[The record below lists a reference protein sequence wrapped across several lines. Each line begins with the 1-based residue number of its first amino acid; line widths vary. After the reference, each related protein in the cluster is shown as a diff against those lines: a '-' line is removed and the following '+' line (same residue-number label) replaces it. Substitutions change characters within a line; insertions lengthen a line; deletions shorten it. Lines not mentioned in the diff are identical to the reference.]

1 MKPRTRTTLAATGA
15 ALALAA
21 GGGGALAAGGGG
33 GEPGPGPGPGGR
45 AGSAVVAAYLGLSS
59 DELRTQLGSGK
70 TLAEIAAAQGKPV
83 AGLEDAIVA
92 DAKTRLD
99 QAVADGKLT
108 AAQEKTMLENLQ
120 SHLDDIVDH
129 TGTHPGHR
137 PAGKGGPHFAAAA
150 AAYLGLTQAELR
162 TQLKAGKSLTQ
173 VATAQGKPVDG
184 LEAAI
189 LAAAKTRLDKAVAD
203 GRLTAAQ
210 ENTMLE
216 NLQSHLDEI
225 VNRTGTAGPRGPHG
239 PGGHPPDRGRP

>member
-1 MKPRTRTTLAATGA
+1 MKLRTRTTLAATGA

-21 GGGGALAAGGGG
+21 GAGGALAAGGAGG
-33 GEPGPGPGPGGR
+33 GPGPGPGGR
-45 AGSAVVAAYLGLSS
+45 AGSAVVAAYLGLSA

-120 SHLDDIVDH
+120 SHLDDIVNH
-129 TGTHPGHR
+129 TGTHAGHR
-137 PAGKGGPHFAAAA
+137 PAGTRGPHFAAAA

-162 TQLKAGKSLTQ
+162 TQLQAGKSLAQ

-210 ENTMLE
+210 EKTMLE
-216 NLQSHLDEI
+216 NLQSHLHEI
-225 VNRTGTAGPRGPHG
+225 VDRTGTAGPRGPHG
-239 PGGHPPDRGRP
+239 PGGPPPDRGRP